1 MFYRKNSRRILSAF
15 LLSFLLFNVFGFGLN
30 QISAAAENIKETI
43 AKEIPTPNISPN
55 IGNGGGGG
63 HIVPSIPS
71 FTYLGLEVVTN
82 PAAIRDTDWTKVYG
96 SLASGFVL
104 NTDPKEKAY
113 YLRLTKD
120 TDTNIELARGVYTFV
135 LASYPDAFAAYLGDD
150 SVQYPYPTPD
160 RFAPVFHLYADGQ
173 GSLIMLNGPDRKP
186 NWRLNS
192 DLPVGEYKYQGKVTS
207 INGVQSDDIYLR
219 LNIGRDASVPANQA
233 PIAKDDVYAT
243 KQNTKLVIAPKS
255 ILDNDTDPDGAI
267 NPSNKENFSAVVET
281 WPKHGELIMGKPSG
295 QFSYVPEKD
304 FIGKD
309 IFTYKAFD
317 GQALSNL
324 ATVTITVAGNNNQAP
339 QVANDAYSVTS
350 GNQLTVEVAS
360 GVLVNDIDTDGPLDM
375 AAVLA
380 ANVSHGTL
388 ALASNGSFIY
398 QANGGFIGEDAF
410 TYRAFDGLAYSP
422 IATST
427 ITVNAPSG
435 GGSNG
440 GGNSSGSSSRQPN
453 NASILINNNAVATNN
468 LVVTLTLS
476 ANNMISQY
484 APLEMKV
491 GNFSDLSSVAWRPYS
506 TTTAWTLLNG
516 IGQKTVYAQFRNS
529 RGTSAVVN
537 DSINYTTGQV
547 LGDRDCSNTAGT
559 LIAKK
564 NTKDAAVYYIAA
576 DCKKYVFPDP
586 KTYYTWYENF
596 NTVRKVEVSELD
608 LYPNGGVI
616 AYRPGTKLVTH
627 PETQKV
633 YTVEANGALRY
644 IPNSDTARNLYG
656 DKWTS
661 LVQDVIVGYFF
672 TSYNSDGEVM
682 DAKLPN
688 GTLVKARNSDTI
700 YYLENGQKRPF
711 SSTYSFER
719 NYFRYKNVITKD
731 NLDNYPTGAIIE
743 EPSSILSPY
752 RIAY

>member
-219 LNIGRDASVPANQA
+219 LNIVRDASVPAN
-233 PIAKDDVYAT
+233 
-243 KQNTKLVIAPKS
+243 
-255 ILDNDTDPDGAI
+255 
-267 NPSNKENFSAVVET
+267 
-281 WPKHGELIMGKPSG
+281 H
-295 QFSYVPEKD
+295 
-304 FIGKD
+304 
-309 IFTYKAFD
+309 
-317 GQALSNL
+317 
-324 ATVTITVAGNNNQAP
+324 
-339 QVANDAYSVTS
+339 AYSVTS

-410 TYRAFDGLAYSP
+410 TYRAFDGLSYSP

-616 AYRPGTKLVTH
+616 AYRPGIKLVTH

-711 SSTYSFER
+711 
-719 NYFRYKNVITKD
+719 
-731 NLDNYPTGAIIE
+731 
-743 EPSSILSPY
+743 
-752 RIAY
+752 